1 MARNTLAAM
10 LMAAGIALGA
20 APAAAEGGAPEAAA
34 DEPIPQRGV
43 TLRSGGALSAFRAVS
58 NSDIFEN
65 RSTAY
70 FYITD
75 MELVVRA
82 ERDSRMV
89 ITLSAECRATPDT
102 PGEPLTAFVMI
113 LVNARTMPSMRNGG
127 RVAFCSSGNTGWESH
142 SFQWVSAPVN
152 RRVNTITVGL
162 ARSFGPTGTVAL
174 GDRVL
179 TVHYEPL

>member
-1 MARNTLAAM
+1 MAMKTLAAM
-10 LMAAGIALGA
+10 LMAAGLALGV
-20 APAAAEGGAPEAAA
+20 APAAAEAPGEVSA
-34 DEPIPQRGV
+34 EPTPDRGV
-43 TLRSGGALSAFRAVS
+43 TLRSGGPLSAFRAVS
-58 NSDIFEN
+58 NSDVFEN

-82 ERDSRMV
+82 VPDSRMV
-89 ITLSAECRATPDT
+89 ITLSAECRATPDV

-127 RVAFCSSGNTGWESH
+127 RVAFCSSGATGWESH
-142 SFQWVSAPVN
+142 SFQWVSAPLN